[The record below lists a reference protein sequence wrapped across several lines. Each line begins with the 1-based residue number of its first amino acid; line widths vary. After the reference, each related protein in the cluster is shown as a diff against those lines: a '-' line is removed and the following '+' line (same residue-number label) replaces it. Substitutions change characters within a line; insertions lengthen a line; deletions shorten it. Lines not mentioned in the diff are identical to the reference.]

1 MRKKLLL
8 KTTRE
13 YLQSSFPENL
23 LPTKKIRQKKAF
35 LYKNRN
41 LKVQIIKAKQRI
53 FKQYSNS
60 TKKLFFSKIF
70 YNPKNFNYNY
80 NSQATTITNLYT
92 DKTKFPMPNF
102 PAVPVR
108 FQSSPSTVGLPNIAR
123 TKGQNNGSDRCP
135 TGYGKGTIKIP
146 FLFSTS
152 QINYELSKKAK
163 RFSDFKN
170 QLKERK
176 KLALL
181 YGKLSRKNIQK
192 TLKKAS
198 QLSGKKNDNFFFL
211 LEARLDVVLFRAC
224 FFPSIRTARQWINHN
239 KILVNNQL
247 VNSSS
252 YQLKPGDVVSIKA
265 KYNMLLIKQIMQFF
279 KKNFLKKIR
288 KNHKNFII
296 SISLFKKL
304 VSFLKPLFNNQ
315 FLINNLKQIYLYS
328 QSLCSLTS
336 RLTATQGEMKIDNEQ
351 PKVNNIASLKL
362 DLNSEKMKLIA
373 HEKTLFPVT
382 LSSSRSRQGNG
393 GTIMAENVHFALESY
408 KQFLSQVKQLLRSS
422 LRNKYSN
429 NNYLKNTNSA
439 ILNSN
444 QLEKNP
450 LLFNLVELELLE
462 KLEAWH
468 QKAPFALPSLPSTV
482 ALPAT
487 AKVKKQGNGTIEN
500 LRHFLTHLKLKKF
513 FFKSDKK
520 KDSFSILN
528 MNVLKPLN
536 LEISYKN
543 LVIIYLYP
551 PQKIPFAC
559 NIDMQLI
566 SRSLV

>member
-41 LKVQIIKAKQRI
+41 LRTQIIKAKQQI

-60 TKKLFFSKIF
+60 TKKLFLSKIF
-70 YNPKNFNYNY
+70 YNPKNFNYNH
-80 NSQATTITNLYT
+80 NFQGATITNSYR
-92 DKTKFPMPNF
+92 DKTKSSMQNF
-102 PAVPVR
+102 PVAPLS
-108 FQSSPSTVGLPNIAR
+108 FPSLSSTVALPSTAR
-123 TKGQNNGSDRCP
+123 AKGQGNGPD
-135 TGYGKGTIKIP
+135 TIKIP

-152 QINYELSKKAK
+152 QINYELSKKTK

-239 KILVNNQL
+239 KILVNNQS

-265 KYNMLLIKQIMQFF
+265 KYNLLLVKQMMQFL

-296 SISLFKKL
+296 SIFLFKKL
-304 VSFLKPLFNNQ
+304 MNFLKPLSNNQ

-328 QSLCSLTS
+328 KIFCSLPR
-336 RLTATQGEMKIDNEQ
+336 RLTATQGGIKTDDEQ
-351 PKVNNIASLKL
+351 PKVNNIASLKV
-362 DLNSEKMKLIA
+362 DLNNGEKMKLIA
-373 HEKTLFPVT
+373 QKKTLFPVT
-382 LSSSRSRQGNG
+382 LSDTAR
-393 GTIMAENVHFALESY
+393 AENVHFALESY

-422 LRNKYSN
+422 LKNKYSN
-429 NNYLKNTNSA
+429 NSYLKNTNSVV
-439 ILNSN
+439 LNLS
-444 QLEKNP
+444 QLEKNT
-450 LLFNLVELELLE
+450 LLFNLVELELLD
-462 KLEAWH
+462 KQHLEAWH
-468 QKAPFALPSLPSTV
+468 QKAPLASPSLPSTV
-482 ALPAT
+482 ALPGTTKA
-487 AKVKKQGNGTIEN
+487 KKQSNRTIES
-500 LRHFLTHLKLKKF
+500 LRRFLTHLKLKKV
-513 FFKSDKK
+513 FFKGDKK
-520 KDSFSILN
+520 KHGFSILN

-559 NIDMQLI
+559 NIDMELI